1 VLAVAGGS
9 AVAWSTPAQAGPGPF
24 VVTTNSDSGPGSLR
38 AALAAAANAASDD
51 TVTFDPT
58 VTGTITLSSG
68 ELDTTVGGTS
78 GNVVI
83 DGPGNLTVDAGHLSR
98 VLSVVGSG
106 GAVRPTATVSGLTLT
121 GGATP
126 LNNPEDGGAVRATGA
141 DLALDG
147 VVVSDSRSGKSG
159 GGVSVAGGS
168 LTLLS
173 SAITGNTTTTDQDF
187 STLTPDD
194 GGGGLSVDA
203 NGAAGVG
210 LAVTDSTVSGNT
222 TSGRGGGVRAVGGAS
237 ATITRSTVSGNRATH
252 TFRGVEVAAVVGLGG
267 GIAAP
272 DLTVVD
278 SSITGNEAGSKG
290 GGVAGRSL
298 VATGTTIADN
308 VAGQA
313 GGGLAVDGS
322 TAGAHLDVTSSTVS
336 GNRADLGGGAYTEA
350 VVPIRLTTSTVTAN
364 PAVTGGGLYSTTMD
378 LTAKGSIVAM
388 NTGGDL
394 AGAGNATLT
403 RSLVQEPR
411 GVTYVDAGGSVT
423 GADPLL
429 GPLADNGGPTWTTLP
444 APNSPVIDQGD
455 AFGATTDQRG
465 SARATDISSVPNAAD
480 GSDMG
485 AVELT
490 QTEDSNGLPQV
501 AVTARP
507 TITGTTRVGQTLH
520 TDGGTWAPAGVTK
533 SYQWLRGSL
542 PIPGATQASYTL
554 TPADWGQN
562 WYGDDQRIRLSV
574 RVTASASGYRDSSA
588 VLSDSNAFV
597 GLGDLRVSR
606 PPSLTGRL
614 RVGSTVHAWAR
625 LGSISPRPATVFYQ
639 WFVHGRWLTRARSSS
654 LVLKPWMRGK
664 RVRVVFGYAAVP
676 GYHRLIQEARGR
688 HPIR

>member
-1 VLAVAGGS
+1 
-9 AVAWSTPAQAGPGPF
+9 
-24 VVTTNSDSGPGSLR
+24 
-38 AALAAAANAASDD
+38 
-51 TVTFDPT
+51 
-58 VTGTITLSSG
+58 
-68 ELDTTVGGTS
+68 
-78 GNVVI
+78 
-83 DGPGNLTVDAGHLSR
+83 
-98 VLSVVGSG
+98 
-106 GAVRPTATVSGLTLT
+106 
-121 GGATP
+121 
-126 LNNPEDGGAVRATGA
+126 
-141 DLALDG
+141 
-147 VVVSDSRSGKSG
+147 
-159 GGVSVAGGS
+159 VAGGS

-429 GPLADNGGPTWTTLP
+429 GPLADK
-444 APNSPVIDQGD
+444 DD
-455 AFGATTDQRG
+455 
-465 SARATDISSVPNAAD
+465 SAGT
-480 GSDMG
+480 
-485 AVELT
+485 ELT
-490 QTEDSNGLPQV
+490 GG
-501 AVTARP
+501 RP
-507 TITGTTRVGQTLH
+507 G
-520 TDGGTWAPAGVTK
+520 
-533 SYQWLRGSL
+533 
-542 PIPGATQASYTL
+542 
-554 TPADWGQN
+554 
-562 WYGDDQRIRLSV
+562 
-574 RVTASASGYRDSSA
+574 
-588 VLSDSNAFV
+588 
-597 GLGDLRVSR
+597 
-606 PPSLTGRL
+606 
-614 RVGSTVHAWAR
+614 
-625 LGSISPRPATVFYQ
+625 
-639 WFVHGRWLTRARSSS
+639 
-654 LVLKPWMRGK
+654 
-664 RVRVVFGYAAVP
+664 
-676 GYHRLIQEARGR
+676 
-688 HPIR
+688 